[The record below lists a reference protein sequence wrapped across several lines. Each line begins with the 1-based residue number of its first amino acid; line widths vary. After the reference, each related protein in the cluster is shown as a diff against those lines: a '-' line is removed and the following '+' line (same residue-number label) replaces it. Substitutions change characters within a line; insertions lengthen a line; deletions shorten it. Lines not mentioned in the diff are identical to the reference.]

1 MINAPEKFVA
11 LGKANVE
18 TAISLAN
25 LVLDSTERLVE
36 VQLGAAKDA
45 VTEGAKNAKALAAVK
60 DVQGLIALQQELAQ
74 PAVEK
79 AVGYSR
85 NVYEVAAKAQS
96 ELGQLVEERIA
107 EFNKDVIAALEQ
119 AVKAAPAGVGAD
131 AAVAAVKSAVAAA
144 SSAYDTM
151 SKAAKQ
157 VADLTEA
164 NVTALT
170 TKAVAGTA
178 KKKAA

>member
-1 MINAPEKFVA
+1 MINTPEKLVA
-11 LGKANVE
+11 LSKANVE
-18 TAISLAN
+18 AAVSLAN
-25 LVLDSTERLVE
+25 LALESAERLVE
-36 VQLGAAKDA
+36 VQLDAAKDA
-45 VTEGAKNAKALAAVK
+45 VAGSAKNAKALAAVK

-79 AVGYSR
+79 VVGYSR
-85 NVYEVAAKAQS
+85 SAYEIAAKAQS
-96 ELGQLVEERIA
+96 EFGQLVEERVA
-107 EFNKDVIAALEQ
+107 EFNKGVIDALEQ
-119 AVKAAPAGVGAD
+119 AVKAAPAGIGAD

-144 SSAYDTM
+144 SSAYDNM

>member
-11 LGKANVE
+11 LGKVNVE

-36 VQLGAAKDA
+36 VQLDAAKDA

>member
-1 MINAPEKFVA
+1 MINTPEKFVA

-18 TAISLAN
+18 AAISVAN
-25 LVLDSTERLVE
+25 LALESAERLVE
-36 VQLGAAKDA
+36 VQLSATKEAFAD
-45 VTEGAKNAKALAAVK
+45 GAKSAKALAAVK
-60 DVQGLIALQQELAQ
+60 DVQGFIALQQELAQ

-85 NVYEVAAKAQS
+85 SVYEIAAKAQA
-96 ELGQLVEERIA
+96 ELGQLVEERVA
-107 EFNKDVIAALEQ
+107 EFNKGVIATIEQ
-119 AVKAAPAGVGAD
+119 AVKAAPAGIGAD

-144 SSAYDTM
+144 SSAYDNM

-170 TKAVAGTA
+170 AKAVAGT